1 MSGWFARV
9 STQFRER
16 LGSVVVATALA
27 ALIVLGM
34 LAVLIVTVSSS
45 QRAFASAATAVSVAA
60 ATEDAIV
67 ATAALQYERG
77 LAASLSDADLDMYHQ
92 GYDASIGDTDRA
104 MQALR
109 AAWAEHRAEIP
120 DTATPSIGDVLSAD
134 VSLADFRQAALS
146 ASGGST
152 YPLYSEVV
160 ATSVAATSELIKQ
173 SEDTTTLEDRSLLVA
188 LLSLSERLN
197 TQRFLIQNALVT
209 GDPVSE
215 ELVLQ
220 LEVESDNLSQSFF
233 EARSLAEG
241 DDLAVIEEIRT
252 GDASRTVSRMVEAIT
267 ESGMALESINPQ
279 RWFDANT
286 MQIEQVDGLIPAVHQ
301 RVSAMA
307 GDELD
312 RAERALWMRSILL
325 SALFLLTVLV
335 GSNAVFATR
344 ERQEVLAEYGQL
356 SDGLRQ
362 WFAPASFPDSDSVD
376 ISARYIPASVRTQS
390 GGDWYDVY
398 EVGDS
403 LAVVIGDVAGHG
415 ADATAQMAQLRNV
428 LRGQSTARTL
438 DPAAQIDLLD
448 KTMSDSGI
456 VATITY
462 GLLDV
467 STGEFVYTRAGHVP
481 LLVRSS
487 AGDVRIEEEAAGP
500 PVGGE
505 VDLAREIKRTRLYPG
520 DVLILI
526 TDGLVEGVNRD
537 IDEALDRIAKALTEA
552 DPSPVAMLDELFG
565 MNEEASIDDAAALL
579 ITWNP
584 QSTSRTLSRQRHWS
598 G

>member
-1 MSGWFARV
+1 MSDWFTRV
-9 STQFRER
+9 STGLRGH

-27 ALIVLGM
+27 ALIVLGV
-34 LAVLIVTVSSS
+34 LAVLIVTVTSS
-45 QRAFASAATAVSVAA
+45 QRAFAGASEAVAA
-60 ATEDAIV
+60 AEVTEDAIV
-67 ATAALQYERG
+67 ATAALQQERA
-77 LAASLSDADLDMYHQ
+77 LASSLEDADLYMYHR
-92 GYDASIGDTDRA
+92 GYDVAIVDTDRA

-109 AAWAEHRAEIP
+109 ASWAEHRAEIP
-120 DTATPSIGDVLSAD
+120 ETATPPIGDVLSAD
-134 VSLADFRQAALS
+134 ASLADFREAALS
-146 ASGGST
+146 TTGEST

-160 ATSVAATSELIKQ
+160 ATSVAATSELMEL
-173 SEDTTTLEDRSLLVA
+173 SSDATTLEDRALLVA
-188 LLSLSERLN
+188 LLGLSERLN
-197 TQRFLIQNALVT
+197 TQRYLIQEALASES
-209 GDPVSE
+209 PVSE
-215 ELVLQ
+215 ELLLR
-220 LEVESDNLSQSFF
+220 LEVESESLNQSFF
-233 EARSLAEG
+233 EARPLAEG

-252 GDASRTVSRMVEAIT
+252 GDVSETVSGMKESVT
-267 ESGMALESINPQ
+267 EPGMDVGSINPQ
-279 RWFDANT
+279 QWFEANS
-286 MQIEQVDGLIPAVHQ
+286 MQIEQLGGLLPVVHE
-301 RVSAMA
+301 RVSTVASE
-307 GDELD
+307 ELE
-312 RAERALWMRSILL
+312 RAERALWTSSILL

-335 GSNAVFATR
+335 GGNAVFATR

-362 WFAPASFPDSDSVD
+362 WFAPTNFPDSDSVD

-403 LAVVIGDVAGHG
+403 LAMVIGDVAGHG
-415 ADATAQMAQLRNV
+415 ANATAQMAQLRNV

-448 KTMSDSGI
+448 KTMSGSGI
-456 VATITY
+456 VATVTY
-462 GLLDV
+462 GLLDI

-505 VDLAREIKRTRLYPG
+505 VDLTREIKRTRLYPG

-537 IDEALDRIAKALTEA
+537 IDEALDQIAKTLTEA
-552 DPSPVAMLDELFG
+552 DPSPEAMLDELFG
-565 MNEEASIDDAAALL
+565 MNEKAPIDDAAALL
-579 ITWNP
+579 ITWSP
-584 QSTSRTLSRQRHWS
+584 QRSTR
-598 G
+598 

>member
-16 LGSVVVATALA
+16 LGSVGVATALA
-27 ALIVLGM
+27 TLIVLGV

-45 QRAFASAATAVSVAA
+45 QRAYASAATAVSVAA

-67 ATAALQYERG
+67 ATAALQHERG
-77 LAASLSDADLDMYHQ
+77 LAASLSDADLYMYHQ

-146 ASGGST
+146 TSGGST

-173 SEDTTTLEDRSLLVA
+173 SEDAASLEDRSLLVA

-197 TQRFLIQNALVT
+197 TQRFLIQDALVT
-209 GDPVSE
+209 GDPASE
-215 ELVLQ
+215 ELLLQ

-252 GDASRTVSRMVEAIT
+252 GEASRTVSGMVEAIT
-267 ESGMALESINPQ
+267 ESGMGLESINPQ

-286 MQIEQVDGLIPAVHQ
+286 TRIEQVDALIPVVHQ
-301 RVSAMA
+301 RVSAVA
-307 GDELD
+307 GEQLD
-312 RAERALWMRSILL
+312 RAERALWTRSILL

-362 WFAPASFPDSDSVD
+362 WFAPTNFPDSDSVD

-415 ADATAQMAQLRNV
+415 AHATAQMAQLRNV

-456 VATITY
+456 VATMTY
-462 GLLDV
+462 GLLDI

-487 AGDVRIEEEAAGP
+487 AGDVRIEEEAPGP
-500 PVGGE
+500 PVGGA
-505 VDLAREIKRTRLYPG
+505 VDLEREVKRTLLYPG

-537 IDEALDRIAKALTEA
+537 IDEALDQIAKTLTEA

-565 MNEEASIDDAAALL
+565 MNEETAIDDAAALL

-584 QSTSRTLSRQRHWS
+584 QRPNR
-598 G
+598 